1 LTMAQHLPLLAQ
13 RQFREF
19 RERGRNTP
27 LLFQD
32 ELDVLDKAANQL
44 SLELEQ
50 LHQQIEQNTRELENI
65 AMYDLLTGLPN
76 RNMLLFQLKK
86 YLAALERHPGRIA
99 VLFLDLDNFKLVND
113 TQGHAA
119 GDLLLVEAASRLR
132 ACIRPSDLASRFGGD
147 EFVLVLTDVSSDE
160 HPAEVANRILQAFE
174 QPVELNGQLFYVSG
188 SIGIALSSDPQSIP
202 DDLIRQADIAMY
214 NAKEQ
219 GGAAFTGYDQQ
230 MYQRLSSRIQL
241 ESDIKE
247 AIRLQQFYL
256 VLQPQIELST
266 GRLVGFEALLR
277 WLHPQRGIVTPDE
290 FIGVLENS
298 PQMVELGYWVFRRSF
313 ELVLQLINQGYRHI
327 RISINLSAGQ
337 FLDPLLP
344 QVLQG
349 LLDEFGLPA
358 NHFELEL
365 TERTLVK
372 NIDTTLQMMRQL
384 KGMGFCFAIDDF
396 GTGYS
401 SLSYLKQ
408 MPVDIIK
415 IDKSFV
421 FGMLE
426 NDADYQ
432 IIVSTIAMVQKLE
445 LTVVAEGVENRA
457 QLQLLKKHKCDIGQ
471 GYYFARPLN
480 DEQLQQFLTEQV
492 PDGFLRLA

>member
-1 LTMAQHLPLLAQ
+1 MPCT
-13 RQFREF
+13 
-19 RERGRNTP
+19 TP
-27 LLFQD
+27 
-32 ELDVLDKAANQL
+32 
-44 SLELEQ
+44 
-50 LHQQIEQNTRELENI
+50 
-65 AMYDLLTGLPN
+65 
-76 RNMLLFQLKK
+76 KK
-86 YLAALERHPGRIA
+86 
-99 VLFLDLDNFKLVND
+99 
-113 TQGHAA
+113 
-119 GDLLLVEAASRLR
+119 
-132 ACIRPSDLASRFGGD
+132 
-147 EFVLVLTDVSSDE
+147 
-160 HPAEVANRILQAFE
+160 
-174 QPVELNGQLFYVSG
+174 
-188 SIGIALSSDPQSIP
+188 
-202 DDLIRQADIAMY
+202 
-214 NAKEQ
+214 Q

-327 RISINLSAGQ
+327 RMSINLSAGQ

-457 QLQLLKKHKCDIGQ
+457 QLQLLKKHKCDVGQ

-480 DEQLQQFLTEQV
+480 DEQLQQFLTETGAGWLFASDV
-492 PDGFLRLA
+492 ILAR